1 MKNTQKEKIPTHLNL
16 RIDQEL
22 ALKLTKLSQV
32 NWPNVIRAH
41 LNEKADEFM
50 KLGLK

>member
-1 MKNTQKEKIPTHLNL
+1 MKKDKVKKIPTHLNL
-16 RIDQEL
+16 RIDSEL
-22 ALKLTKLSQV
+22 AEKLMLLSQI
-32 NWPNVIRAH
+32 NWPNVIRNH